1 MNISYNFVSLV
12 AIGNFNPAIVS
23 PDFLNRV
30 CELGLG
36 EPTEMSPQEIPV
48 LKSLKFQNVQLTVD
62 LTRLNIQEFDLK
74 SISDSQ
80 ITKIFEAYYRKL
92 PYTPLSAVGVNINC
106 EIVSDT
112 DAEAVS
118 LRENLREAN
127 TYLTFWGT
135 KEIKVIEESAYR
147 EAQEGT
153 WLGSNFILQDVNNL
167 ARRISV
173 RQTETGSFKLN
184 YNYEAGNLNYDRS
197 KLDLLLNEYD
207 KFCTEFSDFVKHLEA

>member
-1 MNISYNFVSLV
+1 
-12 AIGNFNPAIVS
+12 
-23 PDFLNRV
+23 
-30 CELGLG
+30 
-36 EPTEMSPQEIPV
+36 MSPQEIPV